1 MIDWSIKITHHPIL
15 LTWTHSPLTKVV
27 FIVLIEWFFF
37 PMTDSTSNSIVCFYV
52 NCERPKS
59 NANFLDRHCLIFS
72 LWLVLRIKPKS
83 YGGWGDFWKLCLI
96 GTKCA
101 CLMPWKL
108 CPFWVRTFMK
118 HSDPDINKNLTFD
131 RHFWRI
137 QNTYVSILAIRHSI
151 VKCSNIFSVK
161 LDFWIIL
168 KQCAKWAARYSS
180 C

>member
-1 MIDWSIKITHHPIL
+1 MFQTVRNCDCSETSIHFFKLPFLMIDWSIKITHHPMV
-15 LTWTHSPLTKVV
+15 LTWTHSPTHKSCFYSLDRM
-27 FIVLIEWFFF
+27 ILF

-59 NANFLDRHCLIFS
+59 NGNFLDRHCLIFL

-118 HSDPDINKNLTFD
+118 HSDPDLNKNLTF
-131 RHFWRI
+131 
-137 QNTYVSILAIRHSI
+137 
-151 VKCSNIFSVK
+151 
-161 LDFWIIL
+161 
-168 KQCAKWAARYSS
+168 
-180 C
+180 